1 MNALQSSCHTVIG
14 NTEPDIVATTAA
26 QQQASSSAAGAM
38 SEDPAAD
45 GLQNCISAVRKGS
58 VKHT

>member
-1 MNALQSSCHTVIG
+1 MNALQSSYHTVIG
-14 NTEPDIVATTAA
+14 ITEPDIVATTAA
-26 QQQASSSAAGAM
+26 QQQASSRAM

-45 GLQNCISAVRKGS
+45 GLQNCISAARKGS